1 MLPKSLRLSRQ
12 DFLAV
17 KSGGKSLS
25 LPHFSVLYSPHT
37 PNRVAIVT
45 STKLSKSAVVRNR
58 LRRQIY
64 DALSTR
70 HLALSTDLIIY
81 PKPTMLKLT
90 HDQISTALHSFLSTL
105 H

>member
-45 STKLSKSAVVRNR
+45 STKLSKSAVIRNR

-64 DALSTR
+64 SCIPKSDF
-70 HLALSTDLIIY
+70 DIIIF
-81 PKPTMLKLT
+81 PKQCPNRFGPP
-90 HDQISTALHSFLSTL
+90 DR
-105 H
+105 